1 MMDFKTAI
9 RYMKQGENVQSCVS
23 GTIFTIKDGSL
34 RAENVIVPP
43 SFMEEE
49 EMNGEWK
56 VLRSAAISH
65 KVTYQ
70 MTYSMGGGTYT
81 ESKI

>member
-1 MMDFKTAI
+1 MMNFETAI
-9 RYMKQGENVQSCVS
+9 RYMKKGENVQSSVS

-49 EMNGEWK
+49 EMKGEWK
-56 VLRSAAISH
+56 VLRVASLFH
-65 KVTYQ
+65 KQTIQ
-70 MTYSMGGGTYT
+70 LAYSVGGDSCH
-81 ESKI
+81 ERK